1 MSKMN
6 TEPLINFIKATI
18 PHFKIDEQA
27 LLKTAECFEELELE
41 KGEFLLK
48 QGKQS
53 GYFIMLEGYLRAY
66 TFNEEGEEITT
77 YFYPPNRAVFE
88 VASFFQRLPSEENI
102 IALTKCK
109 GYFTNF
115 EKLNGMFHSVPEFRE
130 FGRAILVK
138 EFVAYK
144 QRTLSM
150 INKSAEE
157 RYVQLI
163 QTNKDIFQ
171 FAQLKHIASF
181 LGITDTSLSR
191 IRRDFLKK

>member
-1 MSKMN
+1 MN
-6 TEPLINFIKATI
+6 TEPLINFIKTTI
-18 PHFKIDEQA
+18 PHFKMDEKG
-27 LLKTAECFEELELE
+27 LLKTIECFEELELE
-41 KGEFLLK
+41 KGEFFLK

-53 GYFIMLEGYLRAY
+53 GYFIMLEGCLRAY

-77 YFYPPNRAVFE
+77 YFYPSNRAVFE
-88 VASFFQRLPSEENI
+88 VASFFQRQPSEENI
-102 IALTKCK
+102 IAITKSR
-109 GYFTNF
+109 GYCTNF
-115 EKLNGMFHSVPEFRE
+115 EKLNGLFHSVPEFRE

-157 RYVQLI
+157 RYAQLM

-171 FAQLKHIASF
+171 YAQLKHIASY

-191 IRRDFLKK
+191 VRRDFSKK

>member
-1 MSKMN
+1 METKF
-6 TEPLINFIKATI
+6 LINFIKDTI
-18 PHFKIDEQA
+18 PNFKIDEQG
-27 LLKTAECFEELELE
+27 LLKTAECFEELILE

-48 QGKQS
+48 QGKRS
-53 GYFIMLEGYLRAY
+53 GYFIMIEGCLRAY
-66 TFNEEGEEITT
+66 TFNEDGEEITT
-77 YFYPPNRAVFE
+77 YFYPANRAVFE
-88 VASFFQRLPSEENI
+88 VASFFQGLPSEENI

-109 GYFTNF
+109 GYYTDFT
-115 EKLNGMFHSVPEFRE
+115 KLNGMFHSIPEFRE

-138 EFVAYK
+138 EFVEYK

-157 RYVQLI
+157 RYAQLL

-171 FAQLKHIASF
+171 YAQLKHIASY

-191 IRRDFLKK
+191 VRRELSQK

>member
-1 MSKMN
+1 MD
-6 TEPLINFIKATI
+6 TVLLINFIKETI
-18 PHFKIDEQA
+18 PNFKIDELG

-48 QGKQS
+48 QGKRS

-77 YFYPPNRAVFE
+77 GFYSSNRAVFE
-88 VASFFQRLPSEENI
+88 VASFFQGLPSEENI

-109 GYFTNF
+109 GYYTDFT
-115 EKLNGMFHSVPEFRE
+115 KLNGMFHSVPEFRE

-144 QRTLSM
+144 QRTISM

-157 RYVQLI
+157 RYAQLI

-171 FAQLKHIASF
+171 YAQLKHIASY

-191 IRRDFLKK
+191 VRREFASK

>member
-1 MSKMN
+1 MN
-6 TEPLINFIKATI
+6 TELLINFIKETI
-18 PHFKIDEQA
+18 PNFKIDE
-27 LLKTAECFEELELE
+27 LGLVKTAECFEAFELE

-48 QGKQS
+48 KGKRS
-53 GYFIMLEGYLRAY
+53 GYFIMLEGYLRSY

-77 YFYPPNRAVFE
+77 YFYSSNRVVFE
-88 VASFFQRLPSEENI
+88 VASFFQGLPSEENI
-102 IALTKCK
+102 VALTKCS
-109 GYFTNF
+109 GYYTNF

-144 QRTLSM
+144 QRTISM

-157 RYVQLI
+157 RYAQLL
-163 QTNKDIFQ
+163 QSNSDIFQ
-171 FAQLKHIASF
+171 YAQLKHIASY

-191 IRRDFLKK
+191 VRREFSTK

>member
-1 MSKMN
+1 MN
-6 TEPLINFIKATI
+6 TAPLINFIKSTI
-18 PHFKIDEQA
+18 PNFKIDEQG
-27 LLKTAECFEELELE
+27 LLKTADSFEELELE

-48 QGKQS
+48 QGKRS
-53 GYFIMLEGYLRAY
+53 GYFIMLEGCLRAY

-77 YFYPPNRAVFE
+77 YFYASNGAVFE
-88 VASFFQRLPSEENI
+88 VASFFQGIPAEENI

-109 GYFTNF
+109 GYYTSF
-115 EKLNGMFHSVPEFRE
+115 EKLNGMFHSIPEFRE

-157 RYVQLI
+157 RYAQLI
-163 QTNKDIFQ
+163 QSNKDIFQ
-171 FAQLKHIASF
+171 YAQLKHIASY

-191 IRRDFLKK
+191 VRREFSTK

>member
-1 MSKMN
+1 MN
-6 TEPLINFIKATI
+6 TEPLISFIKEAI
-18 PHFKIDEQA
+18 PHFTISEQG

-41 KGEFLLK
+41 KGEYLLK
-48 QGKQS
+48 QGKKS

-77 YFYPPNRAVFE
+77 YFYPANRAVFE
-88 VASFFQRLPSEENI
+88 VASFFQGLPSEENI
-102 IALTKCK
+102 IALTKCR
-109 GYFTNF
+109 GYYTNF

-144 QRTLSM
+144 QRTLAM
-150 INKSAEE
+150 INKTAEE
-157 RYVQLI
+157 RYALLI
-163 QTNKDIFQ
+163 QNNKDIFQ
-171 FAQLKHIASF
+171 YAQLKHIASY

-191 IRRDFLKK
+191 VRREFATK

>member
-1 MSKMN
+1 MN
-6 TEPLINFIKATI
+6 TEPLLNFIKATI
-18 PHFKIDEQA
+18 PHFKLDEQG

-41 KGEFLLK
+41 KGEFLVK
-48 QGKQS
+48 IGKPS

-77 YFYPPNRAVFE
+77 YFFPANRVVFE
-88 VASFFQRLPSEENI
+88 VASFFQGLPSEENI

-109 GYFTNF
+109 GFYTSFG
-115 EKLNGMFHSVPEFRE
+115 KLNGIFHAVPEFRE
-130 FGRAILVK
+130 FGRAVLVK

-150 INKSAEE
+150 INKTAEE
-157 RYVQLI
+157 RYAQLI
-163 QTNKDIFQ
+163 QTNRDIFQ
-171 FAQLKHIASF
+171 YAQLKHIASY

-191 IRRDFLKK
+191 VRREFSSK

>member
-1 MSKMN
+1 MN
-6 TEPLINFIKATI
+6 TEPLINFIKETI
-18 PHFKIDEQA
+18 PNFKIDEKG

-48 QGKQS
+48 QGKRS
-53 GYFIMLEGYLRAY
+53 GYFIMLQGYLRVY

-77 YFYPPNRAVFE
+77 YFYSSNRAVFE
-88 VASFFQRLPSEENI
+88 VASFFQGLPSEENI
-102 IALTKCK
+102 IAITKCK
-109 GYFTNF
+109 GYYTDFT
-115 EKLNGMFHSVPEFRE
+115 KLNGMFHSIPEFRE

-144 QRTLSM
+144 QRTISM

-157 RYVQLI
+157 RYTQLI

-171 FAQLKHIASF
+171 FAQLKHIASY

-191 IRRDFLKK
+191 VRREFATK